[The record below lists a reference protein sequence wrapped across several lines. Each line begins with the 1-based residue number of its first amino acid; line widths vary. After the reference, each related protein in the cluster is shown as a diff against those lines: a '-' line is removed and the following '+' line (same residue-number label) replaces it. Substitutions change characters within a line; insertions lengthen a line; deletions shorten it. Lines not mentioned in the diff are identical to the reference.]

1 MMDIIQKFIHLQI
14 KEEKKRLPDDTE
26 QVTKKK
32 TLIFPRY
39 HQLDVV
45 RKLIADVREEGS
57 GHNYLI
63 QHSAGSG
70 NQIRLPGQHIDWH
83 PCMMPMIYLFSA
95 VLL

>member
-45 RKLIADVREEGS
+45 RKLIAGMLGKKAAQLSD
-57 GHNYLI
+57 
-63 QHSAGSG
+63 SAQCRIWKIKFDCLDS
-70 NQIRLPGQHIDWH
+70 I
-83 PCMMPMIYLFSA
+83 
-95 VLL
+95 